1 MLAFRRV
8 SVSPRMWQALRRLVG
23 AGSTQEDEEGLRASI
38 VKQLAHNLS
47 LPDAFGRGDALWS
60 TASVGTVLNQARHS
74 YLADASLGAARLTV
88 NDPTSRQAWQGKDR
102 IKTAAVGLV
111 LCLNIGVDPPDNV
124 RFGAAATLEC
134 WQDPFA
140 LPAQQAIEA
149 IGRALYKQYRRW
161 SSSSKYTIS
170 LDPTLDNVQA
180 LVRQLRTSAGAD
192 RVLMH
197 YNGHGVPRPTSAG
210 ELWVFN
216 NNYTQYMPL
225 SITDL
230 QAWVEQPA
238 LFVLDCSGA
247 GVLLSSFLDDSGY
260 GGSPMSHSAHSR
272 MGSSGFGTSTAARG
286 GASRHGRTASGTPLD
301 PARREWLVLAA
312 CGVSETLPR
321 HPGLP
326 ADLFTACLT
335 DPIRT
340 ALRCFVLENPHVLP
354 ASALP
359 LLAKLP
365 GKLTER
371 GAPLGQLNWVFT
383 AVTDTIA
390 WHVLPRDVFL
400 RLFRQDQ
407 LVATLYRHFLL
418 ACRIMPKYGCTPC
431 SVPAMPEGVHV
442 HPLWNAWDV
451 ALERMASLLPLT
463 LKLTAAEMEE
473 AGISQDSVAA
483 VASQQQRIL
492 QHRAADLAGQK
503 AAQAAFMPRRPPAGP
518 WTPPPSALADTPTP
532 RPTGESP
539 KRSAGSAKKASDKD
553 DLPVALEFFDAQ
565 LMSFSVWLA
574 HMRACGK
581 WGASSDIFAPPLYPN
596 LRLVEEQAPSL
607 TAAGIVNRAF
617 GIVPAPWRRLA
628 MSDPA
633 WGIAVGSLGGQMPM
647 LGAPANSSSAGHLPL
662 LLQVMLASVRQ
673 QQGLALVAAYTS
685 MGPWAVQEALT
696 VGAHPYLLRILS
708 RGPERL
714 VPEVT
719 YIWGRILAVDGP
731 SQDDLVDNDAV
742 GTFVSGLRRCL
753 VNVEDPDPLLASL
766 PVHFHAPEES
776 IQGAFAM
783 PHTPVENA
791 TAALNTAFVLVGLL
805 RRRHEPGASARSEGI
820 AVPAAQH
827 KAMQADLLNVLAT
840 IWPPAVIESMT
851 LGTALAGTQS
861 CAGSAGPQTTAPFNV
876 PTEDEP
882 AEGAQQADG
891 RAIEGNRAAVA
902 RETGVLLRVW
912 MCILAG
918 HAVADNFDALG
929 QLWDSSLVDAVTAC
943 LLDVSPEVRAAAAF
957 ALGCFQRAD
966 NAHVPVL
973 RSRRDS
979 DSRSE
984 TATPARD
991 EDNASKQ
998 HRQGAHTAE
1007 QDADMPTQG
1016 AGRPSIDKS
1025 NEPGDPWAHVSL
1037 PLYAAAA
1044 HKLGKDAQHQ
1054 GVSSMTV
1061 QLQQQHAAHVWSDA
1075 LLAVR
1080 TANGQAP
1087 EYEPNRDPSI
1097 SSTSGNTKSLSPQS
1111 RAAVPLTGLSLKLER
1126 LDRLAPGISASAMS
1140 TPRHIE
1146 QAAPAN
1152 DARWIH
1158 AVRNMTPPML
1168 RGNPAVRALSDM
1180 SLPSSDTGDKL
1191 YLGLAIQLAAIA
1203 TATATPPAVA
1213 FTAYH
1218 PPYIPLAPPL
1228 NWTEALHAPSSP
1240 SNRSA
1245 LLTHKRGQTVQASK
1259 QDSSHFPGSPILSPS
1274 PVAVS
1279 RGALYQRMER
1289 PYRASI
1295 FDASRGGRL
1304 RPAGGRGSILAS
1316 MPSQGSLPRD
1326 SAGMAPRSDPDAD
1339 NDIGIL
1345 DVPPPDMFQK
1355 MLLKGLGGSSSAHT
1369 ASPHSGSG
1377 EDVDSV
1383 TGLTV
1388 GQAAVFPPAAA
1399 QLSSPSK
1406 IDAEEHQ
1413 PVRLGGDHADS
1424 DDDALRAG
1432 GSNVS
1437 DGEQQPAGRILTS
1450 ESAGPVTLSSE
1461 LGVTMTAAGFAPPS
1475 ITTSMAATTKD
1486 TCSGAEH
1493 VQLPTE
1499 SSPSH
1504 QISSPL
1510 AHRSD
1515 TLNAP
1520 RRIAS
1525 LTVPVTVPENGMPV
1539 DGPPQTFTFRGSAG
1553 ARDWNRAHET
1563 PYTTPRA
1570 LRDTS
1575 YGPETS
1581 ASASSQPAAS
1591 GNPRLADLFAK
1602 SIAAHNPAQ
1611 PPAPPVG
1618 VSPNSTFPQASPASR
1633 PPTPSHADA
1642 QADQALNV
1650 AHSLL
1655 PSRASRSAAGALDHE
1670 LAVAACLSGAAADG
1684 SSMVRLEIVN
1694 SLARFVTSAPH
1705 SSALMAVGALH
1716 WLYVVADKCEGGFA
1730 AALSPLS
1737 ASQAARQRAQPSDR
1751 GSGGGAWEMPHEMGG
1766 DGMTTPGEKNR
1777 MGFMRRVSRSPSNGA
1792 SPGSETG
1799 GDGGVTWGWW
1809 DLFHSVITGA
1819 QNHWAKQ
1826 AQGGDSVTPVAE
1838 LQSHTSALRDVYLL
1852 LGPRGLLYSS
1862 VWNTLLHLQKDACP
1876 EVSGAATALVVRI
1889 TLQVDLEL
1897 QAAHARMCGVRT
1909 PQIRAQMQASMGWAA
1924 QTGGEFSAP
1933 GSKNGTP
1940 VIFAGGGRRSL
1951 GGRDSGMQY
1960 RRDLYRQLGVSGA
1973 PSEPS
1978 GRNDPNA
1985 PCVLTMQV
1993 VPAEFG
1999 AGRGR
2004 PPALINVP
2012 QELVWPLTGPLSGL
2026 NISSRF
2032 TDWATEL
2039 YLSASSE
2046 LGPGK
2051 PATPPP
2057 PPRASTPVSPMPVAN
2072 LDSLTAWNP
2081 HRGLL
2086 GRPGRSALS
2095 SSLKQQMTLSRQA
2108 VLRQKVREG
2117 VALALTGFAHPV
2129 EVLHAAARALLH
2141 RSTSP
2146 SRVRARVATV
2156 AAPSGGDRHS
2166 VQAQRSWSQD
2176 NARAGGDVRKR
2187 NVLEPPPT
2195 PRGVLPA
2202 RHGKPARFLGSDSDD
2217 DAGGLGRTPIAR
2229 DTSTGSG
2236 RGRGPHSSGSASDTD
2251 TPMASPSHSTKGFA
2265 PTGGIYAAGRTS
2277 QDSSAAEEVGPLAA
2291 GRPERARSSAIGAP
2305 AWMVESPTGGP
2316 LSQTPLL
2323 AGQGGVSHRAR
2334 GVSTGAGGV
2343 GDATDGSPMP
2353 DMNLG
2358 SPARE
2363 GAPAAFSTPDG
2374 RHQGADAAPAK
2385 MADALSPRLPLA
2397 LVASAS
2403 TEEVKAASAYAKKL
2417 SQKAILYTG
2426 APVTPHLLWH
2436 PTLPILVTCDNADSL
2451 SVWNVDNGSK
2461 MRQFNNAPMPTGS
2474 SSAVR
2479 QLLRTP
2485 QMAFRVPSAHSLAA
2499 NIMMGRAGANAAG
2512 QSRPSGEVGPP
2523 GASGQR
2529 ARAGS
2534 SASASSFA
2542 SASSGGASRSGG
2554 TVVGGSGAAAS
2565 PGIGG
2570 AAGNSVNTR
2579 RRAAR
2584 VSDMIWI
2591 NEQEQPLL
2599 CTAAVDGRIRVWR
2612 NAVPD
2617 VVVGVDSGEELQ
2629 EGGGADSQWRLP
2641 PRGMFGG
2648 HSLPPSG
2655 QWGKQKI
2662 IASFHGVPDA
2672 GRGGSAA
2679 SGGVVMQW
2687 QASSGRLVTAGAS
2700 PMVRIWDMQ
2709 REQVV
2714 GLARVSGGAD
2724 TAVTCITSA
2733 WPGTGVVLLGKN
2745 SGTVSVL
2752 DTRMRGVRADAS
2764 KVASRL
2770 REHKRWVVGLSQ
2782 PRSGSGFSVVSGCVD
2797 GEVKLW
2803 DLRKNNS
2810 VRTIKAHSSPMTA
2823 CVVHDWAPVIAT
2835 GSTSQNI
2842 RLWKLDSLTAWS
2854 HPGPDSKAPT
2864 VHTGNSPSSEA
2875 VHPIGVLRYHEGF
2888 LGQRIGSVSALAFHP
2903 YNMLLA
2909 SGATDPF
2916 VGVYAT
2922 SVDTVVS
2929 GGMPD
2934 EMGGTKTA
2942 LASPRRSRSTTG
2954 TPSFGAPMAVDTPL
2968 TRTRR
2973 NRGAS
2978 SSGR

>member
-1 MLAFRRV
+1 
-8 SVSPRMWQALRRLVG
+8 MWQALRRLVG
-23 AGSTQEDEEGLRASI
+23 AGGNQEDEEGLRASI
-38 VKQLAHNLS
+38 VKQLAHNLA

-74 YLADASLGAARLTV
+74 YLTDASVGAARLAV
-88 NDPTSRQAWQGKDR
+88 SDPAARQAWQGKDR

-134 WQDPFA
+134 WKDPFE

-180 LVRQLRTSAGAD
+180 LVRQLRTAAGAD
-192 RVLMH
+192 RVLLH

-210 ELWVFN
+210 ELWVWN
-216 NNYTQYMPL
+216 NNYTQHMPL
-225 SITDL
+225 SIADL

-247 GVLLSSFLDDSGY
+247 GVLLSAFLEDNGFSS
-260 GGSPMSHSAHSR
+260 SPMSHSAHSR

-286 GASRHGRTASGTPLD
+286 ASRHGRTASGTPLD
-301 PARREWLVLAA
+301 PSRREWLVLAA
-312 CGVSETLPR
+312 CGATETLPR

-335 DPIRT
+335 DPICT
-340 ALRCFVLENPHVLP
+340 ALRCFILENPHVLP

-359 LLAKLP
+359 LLEQLQ
-365 GKLTER
+365 GKLTDR

-418 ACRIMPKYGCTPC
+418 ACRIMPKYGCNPC
-431 SVPAMPEGVHV
+431 SVPAMPEGVAI
-442 HPLWNAWDV
+442 HPLWSAWDV

-463 LKLTAAEMEE
+463 LKLSAAEMEQ
-473 AGISQDSVAA
+473 AGISHDSVAA
-483 VASQQQRIL
+483 VASQQQKIL
-492 QHRAADLAGQK
+492 QQRAADLAEQRAAK
-503 AAQAAFMPRRPPAGP
+503 AAFVPQQSLQQGRGA
-518 WTPPPSALADTPTP
+518 WTPPPSALSEAPTPTP
-532 RPTGESP
+532 REAG
-539 KRSAGSAKKASDKD
+539 KRSASNKGSDQE
-553 DLPVALEFFDAQ
+553 DLPVAPESFDAQ
-565 LMSFSVWLA
+565 LMSFAVWLS
-574 HMRACGK
+574 HMRSCGQ
-581 WGASSDIFAPPLYPN
+581 WGSSSDIFSPPMFPTLH
-596 LRLVEEQAPSL
+596 L
-607 TAAGIVNRAF
+607 TEGAGVRMNMANMLNRTF
-617 GIVPAPWRRLA
+617 GVVPAPWRRLA

-633 WGIAVGSLGGQMPM
+633 WGIAVGSLGGQMPQ

-662 LLQVMLASVRQ
+662 LLQVMLAGVRQ

-731 SQDDLVDNDAV
+731 SQDDLVDNGAV
-742 GTFVSGLRRCL
+742 FTFVRTLHRCL
-753 VNVEDPDPLLASL
+753 VNQEDPDPLLSQL
-766 PVHFHAPEES
+766 PVHFHAPSDEVH
-776 IQGAFAM
+776 GALSM

-805 RRRHEPGASARSEGI
+805 RRRREAGASARNEGI

-827 KAMQADLLNVLAT
+827 KALQADILQVLAT
-840 IWPPAVIESMT
+840 VWPPAVIESMT
-851 LGTALAGTQS
+851 LGSALAGTQS
-861 CAGSAGPQTTAPFNV
+861 SAGSAGPHTNAPFNV
-876 PTEDEP
+876 LPEEEET
-882 AEGAQQADG
+882 AERSGAQEDTRAADG
-891 RAIEGNRAAVA
+891 NKAAVA
-902 RETGVLLRVW
+902 RETGALLRVW

-929 QLWDSSLVDAVTAC
+929 QLWDGPLVDAVTAC

-973 RSRRDS
+973 KSRRDS

-991 EDNASKQ
+991 EEARSGQ
-998 HRQGAHTAE
+998 QGHLPLPEATVG
-1007 QDADMPTQG
+1007 G
-1016 AGRPSIDKS
+1016 ARRPSADISKL
-1025 NEPGDPWAHVSL
+1025 PGDPWAHVSL

-1044 HKLGKDAQHQ
+1044 HRLGKDAQHQ
-1054 GVSSMTV
+1054 GVSSMAV
-1061 QLQQQHAAHVWSDA
+1061 QLQQQHAAHVWGAA
-1075 LLAVR
+1075 LLSAQA
-1080 TANGQAP
+1080 ANGGDLERIPSRDASVSGMSMNAP
-1087 EYEPNRDPSI
+1087 
-1097 SSTSGNTKSLSPQS
+1097 GMSPQV
-1111 RAAVPLTGLSLKLER
+1111 RATAVPITGLSLKLER

-1146 QAAPAN
+1146 HAAPGGSSQ
-1152 DARWIH
+1152 WIQ
-1158 AVRNMTPPML
+1158 AVRSMTPPMI

-1180 SLPSSDTGDKL
+1180 SAAASDAGDKL
-1191 YLGLAIQLAAIA
+1191 YLGLALQLAAIA

-1218 PPYIPLAPPL
+1218 PPYIPLAPPN
-1228 NWTEALHAPSSP
+1228 NWTDALHEPSSP
-1240 SNRSA
+1240 QHRSA
-1245 LLTHKRGQTVQASK
+1245 LTSHRRGTTMPSAK
-1259 QDSSHFPGSPILSPS
+1259 GDSSQVPGSPMLSPS
-1274 PVAVS
+1274 PVAMS

-1304 RPAGGRGSILAS
+1304 RPAGGRGSMLTS
-1316 MPSQGSLPRD
+1316 LPSQGSLPRD
-1326 SAGMAPRSDPDAD
+1326 SGDGGPRSDPDAD
-1339 NDIGIL
+1339 NHIL
-1345 DVPPPDMFQK
+1345 DVPPPDMFQQ
-1355 MLLKGLGGSSSAHT
+1355 MLLKGLGDEAGSPHTQSAASASSAELHGAT
-1369 ASPHSGSG
+1369 GVSTGHGNGFLSG
-1377 EDVDSV
+1377 
-1383 TGLTV
+1383 TGLDT
-1388 GQAAVFPPAAA
+1388 
-1399 QLSSPSK
+1399 
-1406 IDAEEHQ
+1406 DEHQ
-1413 PVRLGGDHADS
+1413 PVRLGPEQHDS
-1424 DDDALRAG
+1424 DEDHERT
-1432 GSNVS
+1432 VS
-1437 DGEQQPAGRILTS
+1437 HSEQLASERIIS
-1450 ESAGPVTLSSE
+1450 CDSAGPVTLSSE
-1461 LGVTMTAAGFAPPS
+1461 LGVTMMSAGFAPPT
-1475 ITTSMAATTKD
+1475 ITTSMATTTID
-1486 TCSGAEH
+1486 TASGSQH
-1493 VQLPTE
+1493 VQLPSSTSPVHE
-1499 SSPSH
+1499 HSSSSP
-1504 QISSPL
+1504 Q
-1510 AHRSD
+1510 AATRSD
-1515 TLNAP
+1515 TLTAP
-1520 RRIAS
+1520 RRITS
-1525 LTVPVTVPENGMPV
+1525 LTVPVTVPEEGMPE
-1539 DGPPQTFTFRGSAG
+1539 DAPPTTFNFREADVS

-1563 PYTTPRA
+1563 PHTTPRA

-1575 YGPETS
+1575 YGPETAMS
-1581 ASASSQPAAS
+1581 ASASSQHIQLPSSSVAE
-1591 GNPRLADLFAK
+1591 LFAR
-1602 SIAAHNPAQ
+1602 SAAARAP
-1611 PPAPPVG
+1611 PPAPPRPPL
-1618 VSPNSTFPQASPASR
+1618 SPSSAFPSGSPASR

-1642 QADQALNV
+1642 QAEEALSV
-1650 AHSLL
+1650 AQSLL
-1655 PSRASRSAAGALDHE
+1655 PSRTVRSAASALDHE
-1670 LAVAACLSGAAADG
+1670 LAVASCLAGASADG
-1684 SSMVRLEIVN
+1684 SSIVRIEIVN
-1694 SLARFVTSAPH
+1694 SLARFVTSSPH

-1716 WLYVVADKCEGGFA
+1716 WLYVVADRCEGGFG

-1737 ASQAARQRAQPSDR
+1737 ASQTARHSTRAGTETSA
-1751 GSGGGAWEMPHEMGG
+1751 GGWEGGFDGMPE
-1766 DGMTTPGEKNR
+1766 GMTTPSDGR
-1777 MGFMRRVSRSPSNGA
+1777 MGFARRLSRTSSHGA
-1792 SPGSETG
+1792 SPGSEN

-1838 LQSHTSALRDVYLL
+1838 LQSHTSALRDVYML

-1876 EVSGAATALVVRI
+1876 DVSGAATALVVRI
-1889 TLQVDLEL
+1889 TLQVDMEL

-1909 PQIRAQMQASMGWAA
+1909 PQIRAQMQANMGWAA
-1924 QTGGEFSAP
+1924 ATGMDFSSTPNSKSGTP
-1933 GSKNGTP
+1933 GS
-1940 VIFAGGGRRSL
+1940 VGGSSRRNL

-1960 RRDLYRQLGVSGA
+1960 RRDLYRQLGVSGT
-1973 PSEPS
+1973 PSDS
-1978 GRNDPNA
+1978 SARTDPKA
-1985 PCVLTMQV
+1985 PCVLTMGM

-1999 AGRGR
+1999 AGRAR
-2004 PPALINVP
+2004 PPPLINVP
-2012 QELVWPLTGPLSGL
+2012 QELVWSLTGPLSGL
-2026 NISSRF
+2026 GMVSRF
-2032 TDWATEL
+2032 TDWASDL

-2046 LGPGK
+2046 LGPGT

-2057 PPRASTPVSPMPVAN
+2057 PPRTSTPVSPMPVTN
-2072 LDSLTAWNP
+2072 LQSLAAWNP
-2081 HRGLL
+2081 KRGLL
-2086 GRPGRSALS
+2086 SRSSGSALGS
-2095 SSLKQQMTLSRQA
+2095 SARQHMNLARQA
-2108 VLRQKVREG
+2108 VLRVKIKEG
-2117 VALALTGFAHPV
+2117 VALALTGFSHPM
-2129 EVLHAAARALLH
+2129 EVLQAAAHALLH
-2141 RSTSP
+2141 RSEP
-2146 SRVRARVATV
+2146 KRVRTRVATV
-2156 AAPSGGDRHS
+2156 AAPSGAGRHEVS
-2166 VQAQRSWSQD
+2166 AERNWSEDQA
-2176 NARAGGDVRKR
+2176 APHGGERKR
-2187 NVLEPPPT
+2187 SVLEPPPT

-2202 RHGKPARFLGSDSDD
+2202 RHGKPARFLGSDSEDD
-2217 DAGGLGRTPIAR
+2217 SGLGGSSLTRPR
-2229 DTSTGSG
+2229 GGSTRHAIGS
-2236 RGRGPHSSGSASDTD
+2236 SASDADISDVGGTHSEGAFGTQSSMFSSEHGSQGVSGGD
-2251 TPMASPSHSTKGFA
+2251 DSGPS
-2265 PTGGIYAAGRTS
+2265 
-2277 QDSSAAEEVGPLAA
+2277 AA
-2291 GRPERARSSAIGAP
+2291 GRPERARSVALGTP
-2305 AWMVESPTGGP
+2305 TWMADSPTGGP
-2316 LSQTPLL
+2316 ILRTPLL
-2323 AGQGGVSHRAR
+2323 AGQGGVSGVPAR
-2334 GVSTGAGGV
+2334 GRAVSTGAGGV
-2343 GDATDGSPMP
+2343 GDATASQGTMP
-2353 DMNLG
+2353 HMNLG

-2363 GAPAAFSTPDG
+2363 PVPANINVPASMLPDSAPS
-2374 RHQGADAAPAK
+2374 RV
-2385 MADALSPRLPLA
+2385 ADALSPRLPLSM
-2397 LVASAS
+2397 VASAS
-2403 TEEVKAASAYAKKL
+2403 ADEVATASAYAKKL

-2436 PTLPILVTCDNADSL
+2436 PTLPILVTCDNADGL

-2461 MRQFNNAPMPTGS
+2461 MRQFNSTPMPTGS

-2499 NIMMGRAGANAAG
+2499 NIMMGRAGSA
-2512 QSRPSGEVGPP
+2512 
-2523 GASGQR
+2523 QR
-2529 ARAGS
+2529 ADSTAAATGPSLRSRMRAGS
-2534 SASASSFA
+2534 NASAGSA
-2542 SASSGGASRSGG
+2542 TSASSGAASRQTQGG
-2554 TVVGGSGAAAS
+2554 GQGAAAAS
-2565 PGIGG
+2565 PGVGSASNAPGG
-2570 AAGNSVNTR
+2570 TR

-2599 CTAAVDGRIRVWR
+2599 CTASVDGRIRVWR

-2617 VVVGVDSGEELQ
+2617 VVVGVDAGEEVG
-2629 EGGGADSQWRLP
+2629 EGGGADAQWRLP

-2655 QWGKQKI
+2655 QWGKEKI

-2672 GRGGSAA
+2672 GRTGPAS

-2745 SGTVSVL
+2745 TGTVSVL
-2752 DTRMRGVRADAS
+2752 DTRMRGVRHDSS

-2803 DLRKNNS
+2803 DLRRNDS

-2835 GSTSQNI
+2835 GSTSQNV
-2842 RLWKLDSLTAWS
+2842 RLWKLDSLAAWAP
-2854 HPGPDSKAPT
+2854 PGVDSKAPS
-2864 VHTGNSPSSEA
+2864 VHTANSSASEA

-2888 LGQRIGSVSALAFHP
+2888 LGQRIGSVAALAFHP
-2903 YNMLLA
+2903 FNMLLA

-2929 GGMPD
+2929 GGMPED
-2934 EMGGTKTA
+2934 ASGAKSVLG
-2942 LASPRRSRSTTG
+2942 SPRRSRSSTG

-2973 NRGAS
+2973 NRGS
-2978 SSGR
+2978 SSTQR

>member
-1 MLAFRRV
+1 
-8 SVSPRMWQALRRLVG
+8 MWQALRRLVG
-23 AGSTQEDEEGLRASI
+23 AGSNQEDEEGLRASI

-74 YLADASLGAARLTV
+74 YLTDASVGAARLAV
-88 NDPTSRQAWQGKDR
+88 ADPTARQAWQGKDR
-102 IKTAAVGLV
+102 IKTAAIGLV

-149 IGRALYKQYRRW
+149 IGRALYKQYKRW
-161 SSSSKYTIS
+161 SSSPKYTIS

-180 LVRQLRTSAGAD
+180 LVRQLRTAAGAD
-192 RVLMH
+192 RVLLH

-260 GGSPMSHSAHSR
+260 AGSPMGHSAHSR

-286 GASRHGRTASGTPLD
+286 ASRHGRTASGTPLD
-301 PARREWLVLAA
+301 PSRREWLVLAA
-312 CGVSETLPR
+312 CGAAETLPR

-359 LLAKLP
+359 LLSKLP

-371 GAPLGQLNWVFT
+371 GAPMGQLNWVFT

-418 ACRIMPKYGCTPC
+418 ACRIMPKYGCNPC
-431 SVPAMPEGVHV
+431 SVPAMPEGVSV
-442 HPLWNAWDV
+442 HPLWSAWDV

-463 LKLTAAEMEE
+463 LKLTPAEMEE

-483 VASQQQRIL
+483 VASQQQKIL
-492 QHRAADLAGQK
+492 QQRAADLAEQRAAK
-503 AAQAAFMPRRPPAGP
+503 AAFLPQQMLHHAQGM
-518 WTPPPSALADTPTP
+518 WTPPSALADTPTP
-532 RPTGESP
+532 IPSETSKRPT
-539 KRSAGSAKKASDKD
+539 AKKASDKD

-565 LMSFSVWLA
+565 LMSFAVWLS
-574 HMRACGK
+574 HMRSCGQ
-581 WGASSDIFAPPLYPN
+581 WGSSADIFSPPIL
-596 LRLVEEQAPSL
+596 PSL
-607 TAAGIVNRAF
+607 HLTEGGGGLGMNIASMMNRAF
-617 GIVPAPWRRLA
+617 GVVPAPWRRLA

-633 WGIAVGSLGGQMPM
+633 WGIAVGSLGGQMPL
-647 LGAPANSSSAGHLPL
+647 LGAPVNSSSAGHLPL
-662 LLQVMLASVRQ
+662 LLQVMLAGVRQ

-708 RGPERL
+708 RGAERL

-719 YIWGRILAVDGP
+719 YIWGRILAADGP
-731 SQDDLVDNDAV
+731 SQEDLVDNGAV
-742 GTFVSGLRRCL
+742 STFVSALHRCL
-753 VNVEDPDPLLASL
+753 VNQEDPDPLLAHL
-766 PVHFHAPEES
+766 PVHFHAHSDEVH
-776 IQGAFAM
+776 GALSM

-791 TAALNTAFVLVGLL
+791 TAALNAAFVLVGLL
-805 RRRHEPGASARSEGI
+805 RRRREAGSSARNEGI

-827 KAMQADLLNVLAT
+827 KAMQADLLGVLST
-840 IWPPAVIESMT
+840 IWTPAVIESMT
-851 LGTALAGTQS
+851 LGSALAGTQS
-861 CAGSAGPQTTAPFNV
+861 SAGSAGPHTTAPFNMA
-876 PTEDEP
+876 PDGELGEESTET
-882 AEGAQQADG
+882 DG
-891 RAIEGNRAAVA
+891 RAAEGNKTAVA

-918 HAVADNFDALG
+918 HAVVDNFDALG
-929 QLWDSSLVDAVTAC
+929 QLWDSPLVDAVTSC

-973 RSRRDS
+973 KNRRDS

-984 TATPARD
+984 IATPARD
-991 EDNASKQ
+991 EES
-998 HRQGAHTAE
+998 RG
-1007 QDADMPTQG
+1007 
-1016 AGRPSIDKS
+1016 GRPQHEYSHEHSPEATGGSVGRKQADS
-1025 NEPGDPWAHVSL
+1025 ANLPGDPWAHVSL

-1044 HKLGKDAQHQ
+1044 HRLGKDAQHQ
-1054 GVSSMTV
+1054 GVSSMAI
-1061 QLQQQHAAHVWSDA
+1061 QLQQQHAAHVWSTA
-1075 LLAVR
+1075 LEAVR
-1080 TANGQAP
+1080 TAAGHDYDRVP
-1087 EYEPNRDPSI
+1087 TRDATG
-1097 SSTSGNTKSLSPQS
+1097 SSTSVIGTSLSPQS
-1111 RAAVPLTGLSLKLER
+1111 RAAVPLTGLSLKMER
-1126 LDRLAPGISASAMS
+1126 LERLAPGISASAMS

-1146 QAAPAN
+1146 KAAPPN
-1152 DARWIH
+1152 SSQWIH
-1158 AVRNMTPPML
+1158 AVRSMTPPMI
-1168 RGNPAVRALSDM
+1168 RANPAVRALSDM
-1180 SLPSSDTGDKL
+1180 SAAAATASDTGDKL
-1191 YLGLAIQLAAIA
+1191 YLGLALQLAAIG

-1218 PPYIPLAPPL
+1218 PPYIPLAPPQ
-1228 NWTEALHAPSSP
+1228 NWTDALHEPSSP
-1240 SNRSA
+1240 TNRSA
-1245 LLTHKRGQTVQASK
+1245 LSGGHKRGTALLSAK
-1259 QDSSHFPGSPILSPS
+1259 QDSSNYPGSPILSPS
-1274 PVAVS
+1274 PVAMS

-1304 RPAGGRGSILAS
+1304 RPAGGRGSMLAS
-1316 MPSQGSLPRD
+1316 MPSQSSLPRD
-1326 SAGMAPRSDPDAD
+1326 LGGIGPRSDPDPD
-1339 NDIGIL
+1339 HIL
-1345 DVPPPDMFQK
+1345 DAPPPDMFQR
-1355 MLLKGLGGSSSAHT
+1355 MLLRGIGNDSGSPHTVPGSSSGTDGVISA
-1369 ASPHSGSG
+1369 
-1377 EDVDSV
+1377 
-1383 TGLTV
+1383 TGFTSEAT
-1388 GQAAVFPPAAA
+1388 GFGQQAALVS
-1399 QLSSPSK
+1399 QLSDPSK
-1406 IDAEEHQ
+1406 LEAEEHQ
-1413 PVRLGGDHADS
+1413 PVRLGNVPHDS
-1424 DDDALRAG
+1424 EEDAHLTEI
-1432 GSNVS
+1432 NHLP
-1437 DGEQQPAGRILTS
+1437 DGELRTTDRIMS
-1450 ESAGPVTLSSE
+1450 IESAGPVTLSSE
-1461 LGVTMTAAGFAPPS
+1461 LGVTTVSAGFAPPT
-1475 ITTSMAATTKD
+1475 ITTSMPTSTQD
-1486 TCSGAEH
+1486 VYSGTQH
-1493 VQLPTE
+1493 VQLPPST
-1499 SSPSH
+1499 SPVH
-1504 QISSPL
+1504 EHMSPGMSPAPL
-1510 AHRSD
+1510 RSD
-1515 TLNAP
+1515 TLTAP

-1525 LTVPVTVPENGMPV
+1525 LTVPVTVPEDGMPE
-1539 DGPPQTFTFRGSAG
+1539 DAPPHTFDFRSAQ
-1553 ARDWNRAHET
+1553 ARDWNMAHET
-1563 PYTTPRA
+1563 PHTTPRA

-1575 YGPETS
+1575 YGPET
-1581 ASASSQPAAS
+1581 ALSASSQYSQHA
-1591 GNPRLADLFAK
+1591 NPSVAELFAK
-1602 SIAAHNPAQ
+1602 SAAALAPGASPA
-1611 PPAPPVG
+1611 
-1618 VSPNSTFPQASPASR
+1618 VSPSASFPSSSPASR

-1642 QADQALNV
+1642 QAEQALNV
-1650 AHSLL
+1650 AQSLL
-1655 PSRASRSAAGALDHE
+1655 PPRHIRSSASALDHE
-1670 LAVAACLSGAAADG
+1670 LAVASCLAGAAADG
-1684 SSMVRLEIVN
+1684 SSVVRIEIVN
-1694 SLARFVTSAPH
+1694 SMARFVTSAPH

-1716 WLYVVADKCEGGFA
+1716 WLYVVADRCEGGFG

-1737 ASQAARQRAQPSDR
+1737 ASQAARQQARAGTDSSTWDPAFDGTPES
-1751 GSGGGAWEMPHEMGG
+1751 MITPG
-1766 DGMTTPGEKNR
+1766 DGSR
-1777 MGFMRRVSRSPSNGA
+1777 MGFMRRVSRTSSHGA
-1792 SPGSETG
+1792 SPGSEN

-1826 AQGGDSVTPVAE
+1826 AQGGDSVTPVAD

-1876 EVSGAATALVVRI
+1876 DVSGAATALVVRI
-1889 TLQVDLEL
+1889 TLQVDMEL

-1924 QTGGEFSAP
+1924 QPGMEFASTP
-1933 GSKNGTP
+1933 GSMTGTP
-1940 VIFAGGGRRSL
+1940 GSAAGSSRRSL
-1951 GGRDSGMQY
+1951 GGRDTGMQY
-1960 RRDLYRQLGVSGA
+1960 RRDLYRQLGVPGA
-1973 PSEPS
+1973 PSES
-1978 GRNDPNA
+1978 NARNDPKA
-1985 PCVLTMQV
+1985 PCVLTMKT

-1999 AGRGR
+1999 GGRS
-2004 PPALINVP
+2004 PPPPLINVP
-2012 QELVWPLTGPLSGL
+2012 QELVWSLTGPLSGL
-2026 NISSRF
+2026 NMVSRF
-2032 TDWATEL
+2032 TDWASDL

-2057 PPRASTPVSPMPVAN
+2057 PPRTSTPVSPMPVTN
-2072 LDSLTAWNP
+2072 LQSLAVWSPT
-2081 HRGLL
+2081 RGLL
-2086 GRPGRSALS
+2086 GRPSRSALS
-2095 SSLKQQMTLSRQA
+2095 SSAREQMGLARQA
-2108 VLRQKVREG
+2108 VLRVKMKEG
-2117 VALALTGFAHPV
+2117 VALALTGFAHPM
-2129 EVLHAAARALLH
+2129 EVLQAAARALLY
-2141 RSTSP
+2141 RSSTKH
-2146 SRVRARVATV
+2146 VRARVATV
-2156 AAPSGGDRHS
+2156 AAPSGGGRDEVSDDR
-2166 VQAQRSWSQD
+2166 RWSQD
-2176 NARAGGDVRKR
+2176 RTRPSKSTVKR
-2187 NVLEPPPT
+2187 DVLEPPPT

-2202 RHGKPARFLGSDSDD
+2202 RNGKPARFLGSDSEE
-2217 DAGGLGRTPIAR
+2217 DASLGEAAMTRPRRSGGSALGN
-2229 DTSTGSG
+2229 
-2236 RGRGPHSSGSASDTD
+2236 SGSASDTD
-2251 TPMASPSHSTKGFA
+2251 VSASDDPHTQTGFRV
-2265 PTGGIYAAGRTS
+2265 GGSLYASQQDMRGSGAG
-2277 QDSSAAEEVGPLAA
+2277 DEIGPLAA
-2291 GRPERARSSAIGAP
+2291 GRPERARSSALGTP
-2305 AWMVESPTGGP
+2305 TWMAESPTAGP
-2316 LSQTPLL
+2316 IMRTPPL
-2323 AGQGGVSHRAR
+2323 AGQGGASQSRAR

-2343 GDATDGSPMP
+2343 GDATDTSSPMP
-2353 DMNLG
+2353 AMRLG
-2358 SPARE
+2358 SPARDSVPPGIKLPPSN
-2363 GAPAAFSTPDG
+2363 GA
-2374 RHQGADAAPAK
+2374 QGGQDEVAE
-2385 MADALSPRLPLA
+2385 ALSSRLPLA
-2397 LVASAS
+2397 MVASAS
-2403 TEEVKAASAYAKKL
+2403 AEEVQIASAYAKKL

-2436 PTLPILVTCDNADSL
+2436 PTLPILVTCDNGDGL

-2461 MRQFNNAPMPTGS
+2461 MRQFNSTPMPTGS

-2499 NIMMGRAGANAAG
+2499 NIMMGRAGASQRQEGAPGSAGPTVRTRAASNASAG
-2512 QSRPSGEVGPP
+2512 SVASAQSGTGS
-2523 GASGQR
+2523 R
-2529 ARAGS
+2529 ATQGGS
-2534 SASASSFA
+2534 SA
-2542 SASSGGASRSGG
+2542 
-2554 TVVGGSGAAAS
+2554 TPAAS
-2565 PGIGG
+2565 PG
-2570 AAGNSVNTR
+2570 AGNGTASVNTR
-2579 RRAAR
+2579 RKAAR

-2599 CTAAVDGRIRVWR
+2599 CTASVDGRIRVWR

-2617 VVVGVDSGEELQ
+2617 VVVGVDAGEELN
-2629 EGGGADSQWRLP
+2629 EGGSADSQWRLP

-2655 QWGKQKI
+2655 HWGKEKI

-2672 GRGGSAA
+2672 GRGGAA
-2679 SGGVVMQW
+2679 SSGGVVMQW

-2733 WPGTGVVLLGKN
+2733 YPGTGVVLLGKN
-2745 SGTVSVL
+2745 TGTISVL
-2752 DTRMRGVRADAS
+2752 DTRMRGVRHDAS

-2770 REHKRWVVGLSQ
+2770 REHRRWVVGLSQ

-2803 DLRKNNS
+2803 DLRHNES

-2835 GSTSQNI
+2835 GSTSQNV
-2842 RLWKLDSLTAWS
+2842 RLWKLDSLAAWS
-2854 HPGPDSKAPT
+2854 PPGADSKAPT
-2864 VHTGNSPSSEA
+2864 VHTASSATSEA

-2888 LGQRIGSVSALAFHP
+2888 LGQRIGSVAALAFHP

-2934 EMGGTKTA
+2934 DVGGSKTA
-2942 LASPRRSRSTTG
+2942 LGSPRRSRSSTG
-2954 TPSFGAPMAVDTPL
+2954 TPSFGSGLAADTPL
-2968 TRTRR
+2968 TRARR
-2973 NRGAS
+2973 SRGS
-2978 SSGR
+2978 STTLR